1 MSIQFK
7 NAHRKREMEGS
18 DNALENEEEEIM
30 KQMKLLQERLRVVQS
45 RKDSRVAGT
54 NESSDESARSA
65 LPDPATST
73 APAASEPEVV
83 NKGPDVSSTLPR
95 DRHEPKEVTSS
106 RPSPTPATRQNLTA
120 DERLKLAFGTC
131 TSELDWDTRLSTLQ
145 TSLHDFSSPPV
156 TSEDRLDVDTQVSFR
171 GKLCRRTKHI
181 LAKGM
186 KNAPRSKIEFEIVP
200 PPESIQAG
208 LGDLEIATTQIVVVE
223 SKVGS
228 KNFEKLATALH
239 SNDDDDQMV
248 IIKGVVQKRKNAKP
262 YVCVCDPEHHI
273 ALIGVRP
280 PRYPVVHCMDG
291 TAITFPM
298 GNNIRRLLGPFTDAW
313 FCPVSDS
320 KLSKEQVG
328 QLRCHIAA
336 YRSSGGAIYLGL
348 ELKRTESG
356 GIQVENTGINLTRQQ
371 LEDLK
376 KTIES
381 VCNNQRPVMQA
392 QEWNSN
398 DSRILP
404 SGIKQRF
411 DECFNS
417 YFTTLDQSVNSAHYV
432 VRIVVC
438 PSKYP
443 LHLCKE
449 KDINLRHRPGETS
462 TNYVVEDFVAKMTDT
477 LSEVLKELA
486 KMPSLQKKCTSTIAI
501 TNDST
506 SSALPLWCMCDPE
519 GRNLENKECGECD
532 PINFTIEKLVDY
544 GATWLNDSTGGGGG
558 SGTLRI
564 GVSDMPPLATGIWL
578 SERAEELLKA
588 KLMQRFQ
595 GSIESQCFCFPPA
608 IDYFTLKKR
617 QIVAPSN
624 ALLSKGSKILVLWIE
639 VPPNARCSNS
649 FESHD
654 KVRQEFYCSWAQKKC
669 PFFTSLFD
677 PRKCSNGHLPLV
689 LPLNINCLRD
699 VKQPPMVAFA
709 VGISKPQLPVPAN
722 ELENLVKDLEKE
734 LLKKEAPGIK
744 KFVISH
750 QFVDSIDVPNILDPN
765 YCILDV
771 IVSPSRHN
779 LLHLCQM
786 PKFWKLDSPINGESH
801 IGKSPKRMNFQEI
814 VLKCDFD
821 SHAMLYLSTYFQF
834 NDRPILITDIGNH
847 DEEVIAGL
855 ARIPWTLVVDFD
867 FHGNSFDTCSKTL
880 RERAQED
887 PPYIYQIDD
896 LPFNK
901 DLTISAE
908 DMSDVRPVYWV
919 KALGPPN
926 EITKDPATWCLSFA
940 PQLTKYLKQAC
951 SVITSKVK
959 VVVVW
964 STDDVSSGFGLSVGD
979 LCLAAQQAQPLNPA
993 DVVVVSPAVVS
1004 PFLSNF
1010 RSRVL
1015 PHPPKILSMELPSLS
1030 RFLLQTG
1037 PSSASIEDISV
1048 LWRRVPGNETGNHY
1062 SRHLLPVETV
1072 RNMKAGELDYL
1083 FPGFEEH
1090 LDMDDY
1096 DDGLAFFEGRTCVRW
1111 QDFRAKNVV
1120 QRPDT
1125 EKLFT
1130 FVRSRLRNRR
1140 DTCVINFRHEPGAG
1154 GSTIARHVM
1163 WRLRK
1168 TFCCIIPSQAY
1179 NNLRHDV
1186 DELVVASEGRATLV
1200 LWDTN
1205 LDIDFDALKS
1215 RLEGLHVVILRVERF
1230 VKLPG
1235 SPSQMPGDLLLEE
1248 GLSLTV
1254 LEAFVSLF
1262 SKNSTLRNSC
1272 DALEL
1277 LKFSARRMNDR
1288 VPVFLVMVT
1297 ALENKF
1303 VLLYDYVKNRL
1314 LNITEDKQRQL
1325 LLRIA
1330 FSRVYTCRSLQERA
1344 LSADNSWE
1352 KTLPSSVQG
1361 LIAFDGQYSRRIR
1374 FRHHCID
1381 KIVLSELTGIK
1392 DDASSAWGDWLA
1404 TFVENFIRHLAIV
1417 YPVPEFDSL
1426 GSNEFEIILRRLFHE
1441 KADHMQAPY
1450 FLSLI
1455 GSLAGKQ
1462 AVIICMRHVSE
1473 VLPPITRM
1481 QAHFLADL
1489 ARVFLHIDCRNF
1501 KENLKAASDIM
1512 MEAHKLLPDDRTLY
1526 HQEGQ
1531 LYFDAMKLSDSV
1543 LLSNMEPLKRAS
1555 EIIELAQ
1562 EASNLFAKS
1571 RKCKLQGRS
1580 NALYPWISDVR
1591 CYIECLTDI
1600 CGLMTCSFHTLP
1612 RSLTSHTYLQNA
1624 WEEVMHLL
1632 ETLSTEDP
1640 FFFNTSCQQMLT
1652 LVGTKD
1658 KQNKQLRLYLKEIDG
1673 IDSLTEGP
1681 TIPYSGHSNLQKLA
1695 LTLRHTTFFLR
1706 SLYHSARQ
1714 VPQNI
1719 TTRLSLAMIWLIEQ
1733 PRIVGSVLAH
1743 TGHIKRFFELELLW
1757 EWSRYSSQAPHLL
1770 GMATIIE
1777 KYMANVNTH
1786 PLLKAKC
1793 LMFKGVTRLL
1803 QLLCRNDVTV
1813 NPATIMDPIDE
1824 CNSILQ
1830 NKQYI
1835 WKYREFLTEGYGNGL
1850 MSSKDWIWTRSLDR
1864 EVNRDSAFLNADYAR
1879 SQHTSFR
1886 KFSGHVNYMSYDG
1899 RKGWLSCAGVKLF
1912 FVPRH
1917 APSTWRVNGGE
1928 VKFYISISSHQ
1939 RFQAHPEFS
1948 PEDENTHSHR
1958 WLLNSRIQTGRIN
1971 KVDHENELVYFE
1983 PPDPSQIYEALAAA
1997 KFDDMPLIP
2006 YRKGDIFEFAV
2017 NKVQMRTGHSY
2028 YAYNLRPVTTNDGAA
2043 SVSLS
2048 RPNCKV
2054 GSLQKKMEKPHD

>member
-1 MSIQFK
+1 
-7 NAHRKREMEGS
+7 MEGS
-18 DNALENEEEEIM
+18 VGIALEKEEEEII
-30 KQMKLLQERLRVVQS
+30 KQMTLLQERLRIVQS

-54 NESSDESARSA
+54 NDSSKENV
-65 LPDPATST
+65 PDPAAST
-73 APAASEPEVV
+73 APATSEPNML
-83 NKGPDVSSTLPR
+83 NKDGSDAERDEQPP
-95 DRHEPKEVTSS
+95 DRHDQNMEVTRS
-106 RPSPTPATRQNLTA
+106 RPSPTRQNLTT

-131 TSELDWDTRLSTLQ
+131 ASDLDWDTRLSVLQ

-156 TSEDRLDVDTQVSFR
+156 TSKDRLDVDTQVSFR
-171 GKLCRRTKHI
+171 GKLCRTKRI
-181 LAKGM
+181 LAKGR
-186 KNAPRSKIEFEIVP
+186 KKVPRSKIEFEILP

-208 LGDLEIATTQIVVVE
+208 LGDSEIVTTQIVVVE
-223 SKVGS
+223 SKIGS
-228 KNFEKLATALH
+228 KNFEKIATALH
-239 SNDDDDQMV
+239 PNDDDDQMV
-248 IIKGVVQKRKNAKP
+248 IIKGVVQKKKDSKP
-262 YVCVCDPEHHI
+262 FVCVCDPEHHI

-280 PRYPVVHCMDG
+280 PRYPVVHAMDG

-298 GNNIRRLLGPFTDAW
+298 RDNIRRLLGPFTDAW
-313 FCPVSDS
+313 FCPISDS
-320 KLSKEQVG
+320 KLSKEQLG

-336 YRSSGGAIYLGL
+336 YRSSGGVIYLGL

-356 GIQVENTGINLTRQQ
+356 GFEVENTGINLTRQQ

-381 VCNNQRPVMQA
+381 SCNNQRPVCQA

-404 SGIKQRF
+404 SNIKQRF

-417 YFTTLDQSVNSAHYV
+417 FFTTLDERVNSANYV

-443 LHLCKE
+443 LHLAKE
-449 KDINLRHRPGETS
+449 KDIKLHHRLGETS
-462 TNYVVEDFVAKMTDT
+462 TNYAVEDFVAKMSDT
-477 LSEVLKELA
+477 SSEVLKELA
-486 KMPSLQKKCTSTIAI
+486 KMPSLQNNCTSTIAI
-501 TNDST
+501 SNDST
-506 SSALPLWCMCDPE
+506 SNALPLWCMCAPE

-532 PINFTIEKLVDY
+532 PINFTIENLPDY
-544 GATWLNDSTGGGGG
+544 CATWLNDSTGGGG
-558 SGTLRI
+558 TLRI
-564 GVSDMPPLATGIWL
+564 GVSNMPPLATGIWL
-578 SERAEELLKA
+578 NERAEGLLKA

-595 GSIESQCFCFPPA
+595 GSIDSTQCFCFPPA
-608 IDYFTLKKR
+608 IEHFTLTKR
-617 QIVAPSN
+617 QIVAPYS
-624 ALLSKGSKILVLWIE
+624 ALLSKGSKILVLWLE
-639 VPPNARCSNS
+639 VPPNAG
-649 FESHD
+649 FEAHD
-654 KVRQEFYCSWAQKKC
+654 KVRQEFYNSWAQKKC
-669 PFFTSLFD
+669 PFLTSLFD
-677 PRKCSNGHLPLV
+677 STKCGNGHLPLV
-689 LPLNINCLRD
+689 LPLNVNCLRD
-699 VKQPPMVAFA
+699 VKRPPTAVSFA
-709 VGISKPQLPVPAN
+709 VGISKPQSIPSTCT
-722 ELENLVKDLEKE
+722 LEKVVKDLEKE
-734 LLKKEAPGIK
+734 LLKKEASSIK

-750 QFVDSIDVPNILDPN
+750 QFVDSVDVPNILDPN
-765 YCILDV
+765 YCVLDV
-771 IVSPSRHN
+771 IVSPSRHD
-779 LLHLCQM
+779 LLYLCQI
-786 PKFWKLDSPINGESH
+786 PKFWKLGSPIDEEGH

-814 VLKCDFD
+814 VLKCDFN

-867 FHGNSFDTCSKTL
+867 FQGNSLHSSSKTL
-880 RERAQED
+880 RELAQED

-896 LPFNK
+896 LSFNK
-901 DLTISAE
+901 VSAE

-919 KALGPPN
+919 KALGSPD
-926 EITKDPATWCLSFA
+926 EITKDRAAWCLSFA

-964 STDDVSSGFGLSVGD
+964 STDGVSSGFGLAVGD

-1062 SRHLLPVETV
+1062 SHLLPVETV
-1072 RNMKAGELDYL
+1072 RNMKAGEIDYL
-1083 FPGFEEH
+1083 FPEFEDH
-1090 LDMDDY
+1090 LGMDDY
-1096 DDGLAFFEGRTCVRW
+1096 DDGLTFFEGRTCVRW

-1120 QRPDT
+1120 QRPETD
-1125 EKLFT
+1125 KLYT
-1130 FVRSRLRNRR
+1130 IVKSRLRNRR
-1140 DTCVINFRHEPGAG
+1140 DTIVINFRHEPGAG

-1168 TFCCIIPSQAY
+1168 TFCCVIPSQAY

-1186 DELVVASEGRATLV
+1186 EELVVASEGRATLV

-1215 RLEGLHVVILRVERF
+1215 RLDGLHVVILRVERF

-1262 SKNSTLRNSC
+1262 SKNNTLRNSC

-1288 VPVFLVMVT
+1288 VPLFLVMVT

-1314 LNITEDKQRQL
+1314 LNAIENIQRQL

-1330 FSRVYTCRSLQERA
+1330 FARVYTCRSLQERA

-1352 KTLPSSVQG
+1352 KSLPSSVQG

-1381 KIVLSELTGIK
+1381 KIVLSELTGII
-1392 DDASSAWGDWLA
+1392 DDTSSAWGQWLSK
-1404 TFVENFIRHLAIV
+1404 FVEDFIRHLAIV

-1462 AVIICMRHVSE
+1462 AVLDCMRHVSE

-1489 ARVFLHIDCRNF
+1489 ARVFLHIECRNV
-1501 KENLKAASDIM
+1501 KENLKSASDIM

-1531 LYFDAMKLSDSV
+1531 LYFDAMKFSDSV
-1543 LLSNMEPLKRAS
+1543 LLSKKEPLKRAS

-1562 EASNLFAKS
+1562 QASYLFAKS
-1571 RKCKLQGRS
+1571 RKCKLQGRT

-1600 CGLMTCSFHTLP
+1600 CSLMTCSFHTLP

-1658 KQNKQLRLYLKEIDG
+1658 KQNKQLKLYLKEIDG
-1673 IDSLTEGP
+1673 IDSLNVEP
-1681 TIPYSGHSNLQKLA
+1681 TIPYPGHSNLQKLA

-1719 TTRLSLAMIWLIEQ
+1719 STRLSLAMIWLIEQ

-1743 TGHIKRFFELELLW
+1743 TGHTKRFFELELLW
-1757 EWSRYSSQAPHLL
+1757 EWSRYSSQPPHLL
-1770 GMATIIE
+1770 GMASIIE
-1777 KYMANVNTH
+1777 KYMANIDTH

-1803 QLLCRNDVTV
+1803 QLLCKNDVTV
-1813 NPATIMDPIDE
+1813 NPATIMGPIDE
-1824 CNSILQ
+1824 CNAILQ
-1830 NKQYI
+1830 NKQLI

-1864 EVNRDSAFLNADYAR
+1864 EVNRDSASLNDEYAPN
-1879 SQHTSFR
+1879 QHTSFR
-1886 KFSGHVNYMSYDG
+1886 KFSGHVNYMSFDG
-1899 RKGWLSCAGVKLF
+1899 RKGGLSCSGVKLF

-1917 APSTWRVNGGE
+1917 APNTWRVNGGE
-1928 VKFYISISSHQ
+1928 VKFYISVSSHQ
-1939 RFQAHPEFS
+1939 GFQAHPEFS
-1948 PEDENTHSHR
+1948 PDDANHDNTQSHR
-1958 WLLNSRIQTGRIN
+1958 WLLNSRTQMGRIK

-1983 PPDPSQIYEALAAA
+1983 PPNPTQTYEALAAA
-1997 KFDDMPLIP
+1997 KFDDMPLIR
-2006 YRKGDIFEFAV
+2006 YTEGDLFEFAV

-2028 YAYNLRPVTTNDGAA
+2028 YAYNLRPVTMKEGT

-2048 RPNCKV
+2048 RQNSKI
-2054 GSLQKKMEKPHD
+2054 GSVPKKQEKPHE